1 MGLIT
6 GLFMLPF
13 APVRGVIW
21 LGERVLDQAEC
32 ELNSPETIYQ
42 RLEEIDEARA
52 SGELSASESDEA
64 ETELV
69 AQLMGLYGR
78 GGSTAR

>member
-1 MGLIT
+1 LIT
-6 GLFMLPF
+6 GLFMLPL

-21 LGERVLDQAEC
+21 VGERVLDQAES
-32 ELNSPETIYQ
+32 ELNSPETIYR

-69 AQLMGLYGR
+69 AQLTRVYGR
-78 GGSTAR
+78 GGPATT

>member
-1 MGLIT
+1 LIT
-6 GLFMLPF
+6 GLFMLPL

-21 LGERVLDQAEC
+21 VGERVLDQAES
-32 ELNSPETIYQ
+32 ELNSPETIYR

-69 AQLMGLYGR
+69 ARLMRVYGR
-78 GGSTAR
+78 GGPATT

>member
-1 MGLIT
+1 LIT
-6 GLFMLPF
+6 GLFMLPL

-21 LGERVLDQAEC
+21 VGERVLDQAES
-32 ELNSPETIYQ
+32 ELNSPETIYR

-69 AQLMGLYGR
+69 AQLMRVHGR
-78 GGSTAR
+78 GGPATT

>member
-6 GLFMLPF
+6 GLFMLPL

-42 RLEEIDEARA
+42 RLEEIDEAPGQIQPAHNARDV
-52 SGELSASESDEA
+52 GGHLP
-64 ETELV
+64 
-69 AQLMGLYGR
+69 GR
-78 GGSTAR
+78 L